1 MSELDSF
8 GAWLE
13 RQLRRSRV
21 SQAELAGA
29 LNMTRAGV
37 SAWVNNRAMPR
48 AEKLRSIEEFFGLLP
63 GAATSFQD
71 AERRAVARIW
81 YHRRAHPDGGREFG
95 NAAAFAFEA
104 DLATLAREA
113 TQNSLDEGLDPTRPV
128 RVRYTLHELSGD
140 QLRAFK
146 DHLQWDDLE
155 PHLRAAA
162 RHRQKVA
169 RVLAEGLRELDETDS
184 LLLLRID
191 DYNAAGLTGP
201 EYDDGRFAAVVRRQL
216 DSRKAEGRPAG
227 GSFGLGKATLWANSR
242 LGLVL
247 MNSTLSEPYE
257 GHHERRMIGRL
268 DLPWRRVDGEPFAGP
283 AWLGEPDETPGFRRV
298 ARSWWADEETAR
310 ALHLERESQEPG
322 TSFLIVGAHDMSNE
336 GEPGRPD
343 LAAMHTKLVV
353 ALADNFWAAMTAGE
367 NTPPLLQASVAALR
381 NGEVVIPEQR
391 VEPSEYFPAHVRAL
405 KAYLDGVTVDRLT
418 SVDQVALAR
427 VPLLVPP
434 LRGTG
439 DKAVEHRAVLLVTP
453 ADDADRDHGRIAYM
467 RGSRMTVM
475 TRRPREVPLGTD
487 PFQAILLAGYATG
500 EEGPEVA
507 AAEAFLRASE
517 PPEHDRWDRTEELAV
532 VYARG
537 ALTRPRTFRAD
548 VDAALREIVGRRE
561 VQAKGGPSVLRE
573 LLQLDTAIGA
583 RRGEGYPTV
592 RHLEGAIDDTGAWRV
607 HIELRIPRRDDPWLL
622 TPVAWFHAQEG
633 GKATITWAELT
644 AVENCEIDGENLR
657 VSPGVGSASF
667 AGVTE
672 VSSHLV
678 PAGWARLAVDVRRAR
693 GART

>member
-21 SQAELAGA
+21 SQAELAAA

-63 GAATSFQD
+63 GAATSLQD
-71 AERRAVARIW
+71 TEKRAVARIW
-81 YHRRAHPDGGREFG
+81 YHRRAHADGGREFG
-95 NAAAFAFEA
+95 NAAAFAFDA
-104 DLATLAREA
+104 DFVTLAREA
-113 TQNSLDEGLDPTRPV
+113 TQNSLDERLDPTRPV

-140 QLRAFK
+140 QLRSFK

-162 RHRQKVA
+162 RHRQKVG

-201 EYDDGRFAAVVRRQL
+201 EYDDGRFSAVVRRQL
-216 DSRKAEGRPAG
+216 DSHKTTGRAG

-247 MNSTLSEPYE
+247 INSTLSEPHE

-298 ARSWWADEETAR
+298 ARSWWADEATTR
-310 ALHLERESQEPG
+310 ALHVERENQEPG
-322 TSFLIVGAHDMSNE
+322 TSFLIVGAHDVGSE
-336 GEPGRPD
+336 REPGRPD
-343 LAAMHTKLVV
+343 LAAMYTKLAE

-367 NTPPLLQASVAALR
+367 STPPLLQASVAALR
-381 NGEVVIPEQR
+381 NGEVLIPEQR
-391 VEPSEYFPAHVRAL
+391 VDPSEYFPAHVRAL
-405 KAYLDGVTVDRLT
+405 KAYLDGDTVDRLT
-418 SVDQVALAR
+418 EVDQVALVR
-427 VPLLVPP
+427 VPLSVPP

-453 ADDADRDHGRIAYM
+453 ADDADEDHSKIAYM

-475 TRRPREVPLGTD
+475 KRRPREVPLGTD

-500 EEGPEVA
+500 EDGPEVA
-507 AAEAFLRASE
+507 SAEAFLRASE
-517 PPEHDRWDRTEELAV
+517 PPEHDKWDRTEELAV

-537 ALTRPRTFRAD
+537 ALTRPRKFRAD
-548 VDAALREIVGRRE
+548 VDAALRGVVGRRE
-561 VQAKGGPSVLRE
+561 VQAKGGPSALRE
-573 LLQLDTAIGA
+573 LLQLDTAAGA
-583 RRGEGYPTV
+583 RRAEGYPTV
-592 RHLEGAIDDTGAWRV
+592 RHLEGTIDDAGAWRV
-607 HIELRIPRRDDPWLL
+607 RIELRIPQRNDPWLL
-622 TPVAWFHAQEG
+622 TPVAWFDGQEG
-633 GKATITWAELT
+633 GKATIAWAELT
-644 AVENCEIDGENLR
+644 AVENCEIDGEYLR
-657 VSPGVGSASF
+657 VPPGVRSASF

-672 VSSHLV
+672 LSSHWV
-678 PAGWARLAVDVRRAR
+678 PAGWARLAVDIRRAK
-693 GART
+693 GARI